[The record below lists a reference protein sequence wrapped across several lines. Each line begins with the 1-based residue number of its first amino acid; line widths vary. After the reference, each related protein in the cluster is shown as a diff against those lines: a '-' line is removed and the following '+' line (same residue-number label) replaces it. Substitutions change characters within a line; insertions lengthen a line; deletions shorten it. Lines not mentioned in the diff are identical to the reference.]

1 MNDNV
6 IRDSNVIGIRAVV
19 LKLQLRHFAWP
30 ITVHHCWSLG
40 AYTTTPQPIPALI
53 QPFHDRLKATREWP
67 NLALLAYSSLL
78 LALSSEKSPFRGF
91 ILQLVFPMFIYDDLD
106 FFFFFAFFHEA
117 YIELRSTAK
126 WFCILVPVMW
136 QKCKD
141 MQSSLHEKGTV
152 EHPGAWAP
160 VIVSGAPAE
169 FSIELGQWERTIKSY
184 WMYWI
189 DSDPWNNTSHKR
201 SLTIYILPYIFNA
214 GQGEME

>member
-106 FFFFFAFFHEA
+106 FFFFFCFLPRGLYWIAE
-117 YIELRSTAK
+117 Y
-126 WFCILVPVMW
+126 
-136 QKCKD
+136 CKVVLHFGSCD
-141 MQSSLHEKGTV
+141 VTEMQRYAVIPARKRHRRTSWSLGPCDSIGGTGRV
-152 EHPGAWAP
+152 FNRAWAMRKDYQ
-160 VIVSGAPAE
+160 VVLDVLDR
-169 FSIELGQWERTIKSY
+169 F
-184 WMYWI
+184 
-189 DSDPWNNTSHKR
+189 R
-201 SLTIYILPYIFNA
+201 SLK
-214 GQGEME
+214 